1 LALAFGIPPRELA
14 RRLSARELAEYEALD
29 RLDPFGPERGDL
41 RMAILA
47 SLIANVNRDPK
58 KTKAFKPLDFMPY
71 VPEAD
76 KRAADQRDL
85 QASILSAL
93 KPVKKRKAKR

>member
-1 LALAFGIPPRELA
+1 MA

-58 KTKAFKPLDFMPY
+58 KTKPFKPLDFMPY
-71 VPEAD
+71 VPEAE
-76 KRAADQRDL
+76 KQAAERRDL
-85 QASILSAL
+85 EASILAAM
-93 KPVKKRKAKR
+93 KPVRKKKR